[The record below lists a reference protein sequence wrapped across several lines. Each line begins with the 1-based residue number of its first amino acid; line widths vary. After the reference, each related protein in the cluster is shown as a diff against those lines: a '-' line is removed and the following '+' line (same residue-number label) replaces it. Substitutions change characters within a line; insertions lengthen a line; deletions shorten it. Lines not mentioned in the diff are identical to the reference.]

1 MVVWKIIMIFVMKI
15 VPMARPWRPL
25 ARPWRPLGVP
35 MAPYGA
41 PMAPLD
47 PGNSENP
54 LTEFWWSYPK
64 RYV

>member
-1 MVVWKIIMIFVMKI
+1 MIFVMKI

-25 ARPWRPLGVP
+25 ARPWRPLGAP
-35 MAPYGA
+35 MAPLGAPMAPLGA